1 MLGPLRKMQTEL
13 DIPVRYQLVLGGQS
27 ILLNRLLGNPVTLKH
42 SGRIFC
48 THCNRPIKKTY
59 NQGYCYPCFIS
70 LAQCDSCIVKP
81 ETCHYHLG
89 TCREPSWGEAFC
101 LQPHIVYL
109 ANSSG
114 VKVGITRH
122 SQIPTRWIDQ
132 GAVQA
137 LPLFKVPS
145 RLVSGL
151 VEIALAR
158 HVSDKTN
165 WQQMLKNHAK
175 PMPLQELGG
184 QLLGLC
190 KNELDAIKTK
200 FGQDSLEELLADG
213 QAVDIH
219 FPIIQLPGKIKTHC
233 FNKSPEVA
241 GILQGIKGQ
250 YLILDTGVINIRKY
264 IGYEVELLSQDR

>member
-1 MLGPLRKMQTEL
+1 MLGPLQKMQAEL
-13 DIPVRYQLVLGGQS
+13 GNPVRYQWVLGAGQF
-27 ILLNRLLGNPVTLKH
+27 IPLNRLLGNPVTLIH

-81 ETCHYHLG
+81 EKCHYHLG

-101 LQPHIVYL
+101 FQPHIVYL

-114 VKVGITRH
+114 VKVGITRQT
-122 SQIPTRWIDQ
+122 QIPTRWIDQ
-132 GAVQA
+132 GAAQG

-145 RLVSGL
+145 RFVSGL
-151 VEIALAR
+151 VEVALAR
-158 HVSDKTN
+158 HVRDKTN

-175 PMPLQELGG
+175 PIPLKEVGG
-184 QLLGLC
+184 QLLDLC
-190 KNELDAIKTK
+190 KDELDEIKAT
-200 FGQDSLEELLADG
+200 FGEHSLEWLADG
-213 QAVDIH
+213 QVVDIH
-219 FPIIQLPGKIKTHC
+219 FPIIQLPVKINTHC
-233 FNKSPEVA
+233 FNKTQRVS

-264 IGYEVELLSQDR
+264 TGYEVELLA